1 MRLYIG
7 AQSNL
12 NGVSMKHILFLCTGN
27 SCRSILAEAYV
38 NHQYKNV
45 WQAHSAGS
53 TPTGAVHPM
62 ALDVLKGRDI
72 SVDGYH
78 SKNWDV
84 FGLQSGKTPMVEMDY
99 IVTVCDNAA
108 GEACPVWPGHPATH
122 HWPFPDPAKF
132 SGDKVSTREY
142 FEDVCDMIIRK
153 IDDELTSRLKS

>member
-1 MRLYIG
+1 
-7 AQSNL
+7 
-12 NGVSMKHILFLCTGN
+12 MKHILFLCTGN

-62 ALDVLKGRDI
+62 ALDVLKGREI

-84 FGLQSGKTPMVEMDY
+84 FGLQSGKIPMVEMDY
-99 IVTVCDNAA
+99 IITVCDNAA

-122 HWPFPDPAKF
+122 HWPFPDPTKF
-132 SGDKVSTREY
+132 SGDKASTREY